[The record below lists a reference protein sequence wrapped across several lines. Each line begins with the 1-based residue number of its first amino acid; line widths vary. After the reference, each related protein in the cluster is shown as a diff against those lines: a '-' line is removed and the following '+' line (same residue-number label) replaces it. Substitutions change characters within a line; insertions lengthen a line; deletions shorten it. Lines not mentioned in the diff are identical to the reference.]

1 MFSFNIFWMEPY
13 FEINQLIDRNKA
25 ADKKN
30 AISIKQECSLILQ
43 AVDGIE
49 LEQKVSTNILQS
61 MNIK

>member
-30 AISIKQECSLILQ
+30 AISIKQEYSLILQ